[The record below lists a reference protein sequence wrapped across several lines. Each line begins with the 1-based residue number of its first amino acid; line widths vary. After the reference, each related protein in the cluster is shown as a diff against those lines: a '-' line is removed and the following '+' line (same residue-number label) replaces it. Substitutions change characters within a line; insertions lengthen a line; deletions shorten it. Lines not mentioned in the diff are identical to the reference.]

1 MINESK
7 TIEYK
12 GKVVFHKI
20 TVTAP
25 ARDLKPFQDNEACFM
40 FVNKGEFSV
49 RTPDQFISFKQDQGL
64 LAKCFNFF
72 IETTEI
78 QRSKEEKM
86 EFLGIFL
93 FPSHVES
100 LLDLNLASSTN
111 RIDFNVKQLPIDS
124 LFKSYRDSIDVFIEH
139 PDLADEAIIETKL
152 KEFVLLV
159 SKSQNMSPLDF
170 LAAMF
175 SLNLTE
181 FKTTILNNLYSNLS
195 VAELAQLS
203 AMSTSS
209 FKRKFNEVFG
219 KSPKKYVASKKLEKA
234 VHLLKNSHER
244 ISSIAYDCGYETIS
258 TFNRSFQSS
267 FGVSPSAF
275 RLDQTA

>member
-7 TIEYK
+7 TIEYR

-100 LLDLNLASSTN
+100 LLDLDLASSTN

-195 VAELAQLS
+195 VAELAQLC
-203 AMSTSS
+203 ALSTST

-219 KSPKKYVASKKLEKA
+219 ESPKKYVANKKLEKA
-234 VHLLKNSHER
+234 AHLLKNSQER

-258 TFNRSFQSS
+258 TFNRSFKSS
-267 FGVSPSAF
+267 FGVSPSTF